1 MPSDQGAAVATAD
14 TVEQPHAAQ
23 APDVASAFETDSL
36 SGLSEQEAGN
46 RLARVGPN
54 ALQRRR
60 SPAYAAIALRQFRD
74 PLVLLLVAATA
85 VSLAIGDGVE
95 AIAIAVI
102 VVLDALLGFS
112 QEIGSERAI
121 LALRGTL
128 ESHANV
134 IRSGRE
140 RQVPAERIVPGD
152 LVVLREGERVPA
164 DGRLASAESLAVDES
179 ALTGESVPAEKG
191 LDPVPAETPLADRS
205 PLVFAGTGVTRGRAT
220 AIVTATGPEAEIG
233 QVAGLAALA
242 EPPPTPLQLK
252 LAGVTRLMVLGGVL
266 ITVALAGAR
275 LAQGASADQAFLLGV
290 SVAVAA
296 VPEGLVATMTIALAL
311 GARRMAARGAIVRR
325 LAAVETLGSATVIA
339 SDKTGTLTE
348 NELRLRAIAPSGS
361 RGEKEV
367 LEAAVLA
374 CTAALLEEDGELRV
388 AGDPVDGALLL
399 AAAERGISPA
409 RLRAENALVAE
420 LPFDAERK
428 QMTVAYAEGETV
440 RAYSK
445 GAPEVIMAQARAT
458 APERRE
464 IEAVAE
470 RWASQGLR
478 VLAIAARTLD
488 SAAAGDPE
496 QLESELEPLGLVAL
510 HDPLR
515 PNAAAAVR
523 AARAAGLRVQI
534 VTGDHPAT
542 ATAIARELELPAS
555 AVSARVTP
563 REKLR
568 LVETLQSQG
577 EVVAVTGDGVNDTPA
592 LRRADV
598 GVAMGL
604 SGTEAAREAAD
615 VVLTDDDFSTI
626 VAAIREGRAI
636 TDNVRKFVAFLLSA
650 NFGEVLLFAVAVL
663 ADLGVPMTVVQVL
676 TVNVLTDGLP
686 AVALA
691 GDRADPGVMGRP
703 PERGSRLF
711 GRESWVALGL
721 VGTLV
726 GVASIAAFLIGRD
739 HGEGVAQT
747 MAFATV
753 ALAELAVV
761 FAVRSPKRAFWRE
774 PANPFLLAAVAG
786 SALLL
791 LATVYLPPLQGA
803 LGTVALDAGQ
813 LGVVVGLAAVPL
825 ALTEAAKARRRR
837 PPRSTP

>member
-1 MPSDQGAAVATAD
+1 
-14 TVEQPHAAQ
+14 
-23 APDVASAFETDSL
+23 
-36 SGLSEQEAGN
+36 
-46 RLARVGPN
+46 
-54 ALQRRR
+54 
-60 SPAYAAIALRQFRD
+60 
-74 PLVLLLVAATA
+74 
-85 VSLAIGDGVE
+85 
-95 AIAIAVI
+95 
-102 VVLDALLGFS
+102 
-112 QEIGSERAI
+112 
-121 LALRGTL
+121 
-128 ESHANV
+128 
-134 IRSGRE
+134 
-140 RQVPAERIVPGD
+140 
-152 LVVLREGERVPA
+152 
-164 DGRLASAESLAVDES
+164 
-179 ALTGESVPAEKG
+179 
-191 LDPVPAETPLADRS
+191 
-205 PLVFAGTGVTRGRAT
+205 
-220 AIVTATGPEAEIG
+220 
-233 QVAGLAALA
+233 
-242 EPPPTPLQLK
+242 
-252 LAGVTRLMVLGGVL
+252 
-266 ITVALAGAR
+266 
-275 LAQGASADQAFLLGV
+275 
-290 SVAVAA
+290 
-296 VPEGLVATMTIALAL
+296 
-311 GARRMAARGAIVRR
+311 MAARGAIVRR